1 MDESEKLGIVLS
13 ELSDMLE
20 QIEEQYDAECNQ
32 FWDDLSE
39 EDKLKA
45 FFSVCKRIYKGDV
58 EDRRSYRGVL
68 YDVFG
73 FGSESYTIGMQCGY
87 HHLHNLISEGIDA
100 KEIMKDHANSMREDY
115 TKSGDET

>member
-1 MDESEKLGIVLS
+1 MTETKDLSAALS
-13 ELSDMLE
+13 ELFDLFPD
-20 QIEEQYDAECNQ
+20 IERKYEADCDL
-32 FWDDLSE
+32 FWKNLSE

-87 HHLHNLISEGIDA
+87 MPIHNLISEGIDA

-115 TKSGDET
+115 TKSGDE

>member
-1 MDESEKLGIVLS
+1 MTETKDLGNALYELYELFDDVEKKY
-13 ELSDMLE
+13 EADCDM
-20 QIEEQYDAECNQ
+20 
-32 FWDDLSE
+32 FWKNLSE

-87 HHLHNLISEGIDA
+87 DDIHRLIQEGIHS
-100 KEIMKDHANSMREDY
+100 KEIMKDRANSIREDY
-115 TKSGDET
+115 TKSGDQ

>member
-1 MDESEKLGIVLS
+1 MTETKDLGNALYELYQLFDDVEKKY
-13 ELSDMLE
+13 EADCDM
-20 QIEEQYDAECNQ
+20 
-32 FWDDLSE
+32 FWQNLSE

-73 FGSESYTIGMQCGY
+73 FDSESYTIGMQCGY
-87 HHLHNLISEGIDA
+87 MPIHNLISEGIDA